1 MASKGGVTVN
11 DEFFDSLGRDPG
23 VVSLC
28 KRAADAVA
36 ARARSTAPRATGEY
50 ADSIHVEE
58 RSAAHRDMFRVV
70 ADSDNAM
77 GVESRT
83 GNLARAANL
92 RVY

>member
-1 MASKGGVTVN
+1 MSSRGGVTVN

-23 VVSLC
+23 VVGLC

-36 ARARSTAPRATGEY
+36 ARARASAPRATGAY

-58 RSAAHRDMFRVV
+58 RSAAYRDMFRVV

-77 GVESRT
+77 GVEART
-83 GNLARAANL
+83 GNLARAANV
-92 RVY
+92 RIY